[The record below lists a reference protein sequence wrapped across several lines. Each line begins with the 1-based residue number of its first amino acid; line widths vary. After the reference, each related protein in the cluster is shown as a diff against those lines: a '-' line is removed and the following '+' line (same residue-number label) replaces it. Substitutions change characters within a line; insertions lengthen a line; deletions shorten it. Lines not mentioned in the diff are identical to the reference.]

1 MLEAK
6 RPHQQWKQKQP
17 QKHKVERPRQQE
29 SQHRRGR
36 SQQMR
41 TRRRGLVKRAMKA
54 WEVNTVAK
62 VKVLLMGTVLRR
74 LKEVPKL
81 ERGVILLKE
90 QTPSWLNERKWNP
103 QTREVSG
110 C

>member
-1 MLEAK
+1 MPRLRRLTRLEKGRHKNNRRPGGMGMLEAK

-36 SQQMR
+36 SQQRR
-41 TRRRGLVKRAMKA
+41 TRRSGLVKRAMKA
-54 WEVNTVAK
+54 GEVNSVAK

-81 ERGVILLKE
+81 
-90 QTPSWLNERKWNP
+90 
-103 QTREVSG
+103 
-110 C
+110 